1 MLHYSNNNWKTPK
14 RSFITA
20 IANYIYILHV
30 CRQITEEYTVDIQ
43 MDIKVVDFSGIRTAA
58 DITPAVIDQL
68 HEAFTTIG
76 FVIITNHGVEEKV
89 RTPYKTLLYRDIKDQ
104 C

>member
-1 MLHYSNNNWKTPK
+1 M
-14 RSFITA
+14 
-20 IANYIYILHV
+20 
-30 CRQITEEYTVDIQ
+30 
-43 MDIKVVDFSGIRTAA
+43 DFSGIRTAA

-89 RTPYKTLLYRDIKDQ
+89 RVIVHICCIHILWCYHLNDDGIVL
-104 C
+104 

>member
-1 MLHYSNNNWKTPK
+1 
-14 RSFITA
+14 
-20 IANYIYILHV
+20 
-30 CRQITEEYTVDIQ
+30 
-43 MDIKVVDFSGIRTAA
+43 MDIKVVDFDGIRTAA

-89 RTPYKTLLYRDIKDQ
+89 RDLHQLALLQEVTHTVKTQLSNDYPYCTQFSLVILLGLSGFYALPCHSYKLA
-104 C
+104 CNFYA